1 MSQPPNREGKLA
13 EERSLDQSFSHIV
26 WGRAGYMGNDD
37 LNDPLVQPT
46 GVSSSREAKRL
57 MAKMVLACEKF
68 ISAEADKIESNDHL
82 EWDGAETWCVAMA
95 SLRSAILWG
104 DKRGDPVGALKA
116 EWLRRVE
123 QEGLDADVSTEEFIG
138 SVNSMWRAERTMAVP
153 WVTTIGL
160 LRSSAIGCRPEY
172 SRFSEVMT

>member
-1 MSQPPNREGKLA
+1 MSQPPNREGTLA
-13 EERSLDQSFSHIV
+13 EERPLDQSFSHIV

-57 MAKMVLACEKF
+57 MAKMVLACEQF
-68 ISAEADKIESNDHL
+68 ISAEADKIESNGL
-82 EWDGAETWCVAMA
+82 EWDGAETWCVAMV
-95 SLRSAILWG
+95 SLPSAIPWG

-123 QEGLDADVSTEEFIG
+123 QEGLDADVSTEEFVEECEFEVEGGAYDG
-138 SVNSMWRAERTMAVP
+138 SSHSDDGGYDRAIEEFTD
-153 WVTTIGL
+153 WL
-160 LRSSAIGCRPEY
+160 LS
-172 SRFSEVMT
+172 